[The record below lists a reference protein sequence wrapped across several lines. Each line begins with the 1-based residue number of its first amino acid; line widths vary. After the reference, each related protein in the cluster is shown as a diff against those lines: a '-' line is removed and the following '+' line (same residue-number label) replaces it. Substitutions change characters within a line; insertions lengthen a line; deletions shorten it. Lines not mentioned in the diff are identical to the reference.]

1 MIFSETFISYFYWNY
16 EIKYPSNVLKLK
28 NCEIKHPQN
37 VIFFQSRN
45 QIPTKFNTL
54 KVLQTPSK
62 TRERQRERST
72 SINSIPD
79 YGESSKIDT
88 IYEKIKIQSFKDNIL
103 QNLCEYISEIFDAE
117 LYSSVLKL
125 GGDYNKIIDQLEDEL
140 KSRDHII
147 KKLRTTIVD
156 LTSSELK
163 SKDNF
168 IHKLIN

>member
-1 MIFSETFISYFYWNY
+1 MQLFFHR
-16 EIKYPSNVLKLK
+16 EIKYPRNLIPWRNFANAIK
-28 NCEIKHPQN
+28 NEREVHI
-37 VIFFQSRN
+37 N
-45 QIPTKFNTL
+45 QFYSWLRWKF
-54 KVLQTPSK
+54 
-62 TRERQRERST
+62 
-72 SINSIPD
+72 
-79 YGESSKIDT
+79 KIDT